1 MKRFTVSLLVPL
13 AFGACAPSTNV
24 PRATVEPESG
34 RATRLRI
41 IGLNDF
47 HGALEPRP
55 DASGLQ
61 RGGAAAV
68 AGAIRRASSE
78 CAPPACQVLILDGG
92 DEFQGT
98 PASNLAFGRPVVDI
112 FNRVG
117 LAAAALGNHEFDWGQ
132 DTLRARM
139 RQARYAILGANVR
152 YADGSDVPW
161 IRNDTLITRGGL
173 RIGVIGVSTKETATS
188 AKPTLVADLR
198 FVDAAPIVDSLA
210 ARLRARG
217 AGIVLV
223 VAHAGAFCSANGTT
237 NCNGEIV
244 DLARKLTP
252 QRVDAIVSG
261 HTHSLVN
268 SIVNGVVIVQA
279 RSRGQAIDVVDL
291 PVGNLVGARAE
302 VREVYTDSV
311 PADTAIARIASVA
324 VASVSSL
331 VSHPVAT
338 IRDAMDR
345 DSVPLGNLIADAFRA
360 QGHGDF
366 GVLNNGAV
374 RADLRTGVA
383 TYGDLFEVQPFGNI
397 LYRLTTT
404 GAGVRGYFEKLVS
417 ARRPRGYLSG
427 AIVTYDTTRA
437 PGARVTSIC
446 LPDGRTLDSAG
457 TYSVV
462 INDFMLAGGS
472 GLAFEGA
479 TSRKEALNLTDLDAF
494 IAHLRG
500 SQQPVPAPS
509 ERRFIQGPWVQCQS
523 TKQ

>member
-13 AFGACAPSTNV
+13 AFAACARSTNV
-24 PRATVEPESG
+24 PRATVEPEG

-55 DASGLQ
+55 DASGLL

-68 AGAIRRASSE
+68 AGAIRRASSD

-98 PASNLAFGRPVVDI
+98 PASNFAYGRPVVDI

-139 RQARYAILGANVR
+139 RQARYAIMGANVR

-161 IRNDTLITRGGL
+161 IRNDTLITRGDL

-198 FVDAAPIVDSLA
+198 FVDAAPIVDTLA

-237 NCNGEIV
+237 SCSGEIV
-244 DLARKLTP
+244 DLAQKLTP
-252 QRVDAIVSG
+252 ARVDAIVSG

-268 SIVNGVVIVQA
+268 SVVNGVVIVQA
-279 RSRGQAIDVVDL
+279 RSRGQTIDVVDL
-291 PVGNLVGARAE
+291 PVGNLAGARAE

-311 PADTAIARIASVA
+311 PSDTAIARIASVA
-324 VASVSSL
+324 VASVASL
-331 VSHPVAT
+331 VNRPVAT

-360 QGHGDF
+360 QGQGDF

-404 GAGVRGYFEKLVS
+404 GASVRGYFEKLVS
-417 ARRPRGYLSG
+417 ARRRGYLSG
-427 AIVTYDTTRA
+427 AIVTYDTARA

-446 LPDGRTLDSAG
+446 LPDGRTLDSAA

-472 GLAFEGA
+472 GLAFEGT
-479 TSRKEALNLTDLDAF
+479 TSRQEALSLTDLEAF
-494 IAHLRG
+494 VNHLRA
-500 SQQPVPAPS
+500 STQPVPAPS
-509 ERRFIQGPWVQCQS
+509 DRRFIRGPWVQCQG
-523 TKQ
+523 TRQ